1 MRGKP
6 LVRPRNEAA
15 RALRDPRFNKRVVA
29 NKKTAYTRKG
39 KATRHRYNDGGHY

>member
-1 MRGKP
+1 MRKP

-29 NKKTAYTRKG
+29 KKTAYPRKG
-39 KATRHRYNDGGHY
+39 KATRHLCNDGGHY